1 MESKDEW
8 HETDVG
14 NGTCHHSDYKMT
26 VIDIDSIFYWA

>member
-14 NGTCHHSDYKMT
+14 NSRCHHSDYKMRII
-26 VIDIDSIFYWA
+26 VIDSIFY

>member
-14 NGTCHHSDYKMT
+14 NSTCHHSDYKMRII
-26 VIDIDSIFYWA
+26 VIDSI